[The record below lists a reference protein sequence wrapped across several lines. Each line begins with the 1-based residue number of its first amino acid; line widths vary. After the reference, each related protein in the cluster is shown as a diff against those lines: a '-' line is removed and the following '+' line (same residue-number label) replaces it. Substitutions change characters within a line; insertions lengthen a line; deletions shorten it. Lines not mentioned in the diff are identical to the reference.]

1 MEIDFYQFLNPY
13 DVSFMGVCM
22 LSIFFGI
29 KNGILKS
36 FLNLTKWVAI
46 YFIIKNCFSF
56 MRPLVDPYIT
66 NTTVSDIIIFLITII
81 ISYLFLSFINR
92 LIIGLVQPKN
102 SFLID
107 LGLGSV
113 FGIFRGYIIFVLII
127 FFVENNFSEQIIP
140 EFMSNGSFQDIV
152 IFGIEFMD
160 HIPRNI
166 ENLDNLDI

>member
-13 DVSFMGVCM
+13 DVFFMSVCM

-81 ISYLFLSFINR
+81 ISYLFLSFVNR
-92 LIIGLVQPKN
+92 LVIGVVQPKN

-113 FGIFRGYIIFVLII
+113 FGILRGYIIFVLII

-140 EFMSNGSFQDIV
+140 EFMSVGSFQDIV
-152 IFGIEFMD
+152 TFGIEFMD
-160 HIPRNI
+160 HMPRSI